1 MSVGE
6 TTRTILLGP
15 ILGLLASTG
24 CPAALDAPSEPDE
37 PRSQADEA
45 GTRPRFARVRVPE
58 ATRLLEAPARLVA
71 PGSRVSLDA
80 AVAGRVQ
87 RVAVAAGDQVEAGA
101 VLVEL
106 TSAAVAEASATITT
120 SRDQLE
126 VHRKRHE
133 QLVALKAKGMVD
145 ARAVFELAERIAA
158 LQAEHDV
165 ARATLSAVGIDR
177 AHRGSAAR
185 GRVVVTAPRAGVITS
200 VRAHVGSV
208 VDVGDALVEL
218 AGPAPCRIEVLD
230 VRPLPT
236 AGRLTFVGVDGIE
249 IALQPQPVATT
260 TEEALGRTLAWYEP
274 TDGLPRV
281 DGLRGR
287 VTVDAVD
294 AGLLQIPFAALRLA
308 DARAWVFARREDDVV
323 PVAVD
328 VARSDTTLALVRSDA
343 LHPDDEIA
351 IDVPT
356 VLSTPIEE
364 AAP

>member
-1 MSVGE
+1 MSGSRLRAA
-6 TTRTILLGP
+6 TLGAT
-15 ILGLLASTG
+15 LALLAGTA
-24 CPAALDAPSEPDE
+24 CPADPNEPDDAPA
-37 PRSQADEA
+37 SQADDV
-45 GTRPRFARVRVPE
+45 GTRPVFARVRVPE
-58 ATRLLEAPARLVA
+58 ATRLLEASARLVA

-80 AVAGRVQ
+80 AVAGRVD
-87 RVAVAAGDQVEAGA
+87 RVAVAVGDQVEPGD
-101 VLVEL
+101 VVMEL
-106 TSAAVAEASATITT
+106 TSATVAQASATVTT
-120 SRDQLE
+120 ARDQLD

-145 ARAVFELAERIAA
+145 GRAVFELAERIAA
-158 LQAEHDV
+158 LQAEQDV

-177 AHRGSAAR
+177 AHRGAAAR

-200 VRAHVGSV
+200 VSAHVGSV
-208 VDVGDALVEL
+208 VDVGDALVDL

-230 VRPLPT
+230 AHPLPT

-249 IALQPQPVATT
+249 IALQPGPVATT
-260 TEEALGRTLAWYEP
+260 TEEGLGRTVAWYEP

-287 VTVDAVD
+287 VVVDAVD
-294 AGLLQIPFAALRLA
+294 AGLLEIPFAALRLA

-323 PVAVD
+323 PIAVD

-356 VLSTPIEE
+356 VLSTPIED
-364 AAP
+364 ATP